1 MSTIAQGQTRRKPFN
16 LRPDA
21 TNVAPDNALSN
32 PFFNNPISKRSLE
45 TVPMKISGSERFMA
59 ALGYLAFLFIV
70 PVKLRRDSMFVQFHA
85 RQGGVLFGLWILL
98 SLVLFIALLFA
109 GGSGIVPTILIGTLF
124 AAFFAYLLMALVGL
138 LKVALGE
145 RYRMPLVA
153 DVALMLRL

>member
-1 MSTIAQGQTRRKPFN
+1 
-16 LRPDA
+16 
-21 TNVAPDNALSN
+21 
-32 PFFNNPISKRSLE
+32 
-45 TVPMKISGSERFMA
+45 MKISGSERFMA

-85 RQGGVLFGLWILL
+85 RQGGVLFGLWVLL
-98 SLVLFIALLFA
+98 SLLLFIALLFA
-109 GGSGIVPTILIGTLF
+109 GATGPVPTILIGMMF
-124 AAFFAYLLMALVGL
+124 AAFFVYLVMAAIGL

>member
-1 MSTIAQGQTRRKPFN
+1 
-16 LRPDA
+16 
-21 TNVAPDNALSN
+21 
-32 PFFNNPISKRSLE
+32 
-45 TVPMKISGSERFMA
+45 MKISGSERFMA

-85 RQGGVLFGLWILL
+85 RQGGVLFGMWILL
-98 SLVLFIALLFA
+98 SLLLFIGLLFA

-124 AAFFAYLLMALVGL
+124 AAFFVYLLMVLIGL